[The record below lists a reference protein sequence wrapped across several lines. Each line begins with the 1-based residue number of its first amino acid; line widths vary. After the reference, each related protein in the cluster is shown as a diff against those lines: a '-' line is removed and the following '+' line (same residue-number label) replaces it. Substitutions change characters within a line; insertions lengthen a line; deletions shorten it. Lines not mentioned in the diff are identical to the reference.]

1 MTKKTP
7 IYNSIN
13 DVPVDH
19 LQKKKITRSKNL
31 MAGYDS
37 SMSVEQF
44 MSEIKDYD
52 IKESTIE
59 LEKEYDYYDDV
70 NIVLKLNYQE
80 LETDLE
86 FNNRVKS
93 YKKEQFDKYSLADY
107 NKNVRTLQEKEAAE
121 VALFHKL
128 LKKYGDKV

>member
-37 SMSVEQF
+37 MSVEQF

-59 LEKEYDYYDDV
+59 LEKEYGYYGDV
-70 NIVLKLNYQE
+70 DIVLKLNYQE
-80 LETDLE
+80 FETDLE
-86 FNNRVKS
+86 FNNRVQS
-93 YKKEQFDKYSLADY
+93 YKKEQFDKYSLAAY
-107 NKNVRTLQEKEAAE
+107 NKNVRTLQ
-121 VALFHKL
+121 
-128 LKKYGDKV
+128 

>member
-37 SMSVEQF
+37 MSIEQF

-59 LEKEYDYYDDV
+59 LEKEYGYYGDV
-70 NIVLKLNYQE
+70 DIVLKLNYQE

-86 FNNRVKS
+86 FNNRVQS
-93 YKKEQFDKYSLADY
+93 YKKEQFNKYSLKAY
-107 NKNVRTLQEKEAAE
+107 NKNVRALQEKEDAE

>member
-37 SMSVEQF
+37 MSIEQF

-59 LEKEYDYYDDV
+59 LEKEYGYYGDV
-70 NIVLKLNYQE
+70 DIVLKLNYQE

-86 FNNRVKS
+86 FNNRVQS
-93 YKKEQFDKYSLADY
+93 YKKEQFNKYSLKAY
-107 NKNVRTLQEKEAAE
+107 NKNVRALQEKEAAE